1 MSTRGAIS
9 WVSNTPTGL
18 PLWTSSVSSS
28 LRRRSV
34 RTMASKLFQSRAAL
48 PAPPYTTSWSGSSAT
63 SGSRL
68 FISMRSAASCC
79 QPLQLISV
87 PRGARTGRG
96 PAVVCVFTMP
106 PRFAVGFLATRSPA
120 LSDLTLRSSA
130 SSFKRRRHLSKRLDA
145 ISFPNTGTGRD
156 AGIGGRPATLR
167 PRRRPTA
174 EALTEQAPP
183 SVRRTAHMCLL
194 AYVQTR
200 QSRTHYPLQNAGEP
214 RATGPAGASVRSRAG
229 RPRGGR
235 RSCPGRPCRA
245 GARTVRAARSWAT
258 RRRSS

>member
-48 PAPPYTTSWSGSSAT
+48 PAPPYTMSLSGSSAT

-68 FISMRSAASCC
+68 FISMRIAASCC

-87 PRGARTGRG
+87 PRGARTSRG

-106 PRFAVGFLATRSPA
+106 PRFAVG
-120 LSDLTLRSSA
+120 LSGHA
-130 SSFKRRRHLSKRLDA
+130 VA
-145 ISFPNTGTGRD
+145 
-156 AGIGGRPATLR
+156 
-167 PRRRPTA
+167 
-174 EALTEQAPP
+174 
-183 SVRRTAHMCLL
+183 
-194 AYVQTR
+194 
-200 QSRTHYPLQNAGEP
+200 
-214 RATGPAGASVRSRAG
+214 RAF
-229 RPRGGR
+229 
-235 RSCPGRPCRA
+235 
-245 GARTVRAARSWAT
+245 
-258 RRRSS
+258 